1 MKQYKKYV
9 IPYKS
14 AFILG
19 PIFMIVE
26 VLGEIILPKLM
37 SMIIN
42 YGCGQDVTVAA
53 KGPAYI
59 IGIGAAMIGTALL
72 MMMGGVLGAYFAV
85 KASVNFAGDLRR
97 DVFAKVQK
105 FSFANIEKFSTG
117 SLVTRLTN
125 DITNIQN
132 VLSMGLRM
140 LLRAPGMLIG
150 GLIMAFLMNAK
161 LALVFCVVIPVLI
174 IALAFVMKTAFP
186 RFDVM
191 QTKID
196 GLNSRIQENITNQ
209 RVVKSFVRDDFEKE
223 TFDRANNELKDKTL
237 RAMKVVI
244 LTMPIMTLAMNLTV
258 MAVVWFG
265 GQQILIGDMP
275 VGNLTAFTTYVTQIL
290 MSLMMVSMIM
300 IQGSRAMAS
309 SHRILEVLDTD
320 IDLNDDNASEK
331 DRLVTSGEIEF
342 KNVCFRYYKKHKK
355 NVLQNIN
362 FTAKPG
368 EVVGIIGSTGS
379 GKSSLVQ
386 LIPRLYDCDEGEVL
400 VDGVNVKE
408 YSLNHLRDGVA
419 MVLQKNTLFSGDI
432 YENLR
437 WGNENAD
444 EKTIAQAAADAQA
457 DKFIRGFREGYNTQ
471 LGQGGSN
478 VSGGQKQRLA
488 IAGALAADTVT
499 VMWGAT
505 LVARLLIAFVFPFKQ
520 PRKAMVVMG
529 VSCTIFYILLVQAR
543 SQGAAIALL
552 FAFAFAMAG
561 MNPTAVASAGRMTS
575 VTSMGI
581 MLPVASSGAILMPW
595 IIGIVAEK
603 AGLAAGMA
611 SNIVPCVGLIIFT
624 LLVARLP
631 EE

>member
-209 RVVKSFVRDDFEKE
+209 LVVKSFVRDDFEKE

-419 MVLQKNTLFSGDI
+419 MVLQKNTLFSGSI
-432 YENLR
+432 MENLR
-437 WGNENAD
+437 WGD
-444 EKTIAQAAADAQA
+444 EEATDEQVKEAAKAAQA
-457 DKFIRGFREGYNTQ
+457 DGFVSEFADGYDRE
-471 LGQGGSN
+471 LGQGGVN
-478 VSGGQKQRLA
+478 VSGGQKQRLC
-488 IAGALAADTVT
+488 IA
-499 VMWGAT
+499 
-505 LVARLLIAFVFPFKQ
+505 R
-520 PRKAMVVMG
+520 
-529 VSCTIFYILLVQAR
+529 
-543 SQGAAIALL
+543 ALL
-552 FAFAFAMAG
+552 KKPKILILDDSTSAVD
-561 MNPTAVASAGRMTS
+561 TATEAQIRKSFST
-575 VTSMGI
+575 T
-581 MLPVASSGAILMPW
+581 L
-595 IIGIVAEK
+595 K
-603 AGLAAGMA
+603 DTTK
-611 SNIVPCVGLIIFT
+611 LIIAQRISSVEDADRILVMDEGQIVGQGT
-624 LLVARLP
+624 HKELLESCETYQEIYYSQRSKEEVAG
-631 EE
+631 

>member
-368 EVVGIIGSTGS
+368 EVGGIIGSTGS

-419 MVLQKNTLFSGDI
+419 MVLQKNTLFSGSI
-432 YENLR
+432 MENLR
-437 WGNENAD
+437 WGD
-444 EKTIAQAAADAQA
+444 EEATDEQVKEAAKAAQA
-457 DKFIRGFREGYNTQ
+457 DGFVSEFADGYDRE
-471 LGQGGSN
+471 LGQGGVN
-478 VSGGQKQRLA
+478 VSGGQKQRLC
-488 IAGALAADTVT
+488 IA
-499 VMWGAT
+499 
-505 LVARLLIAFVFPFKQ
+505 R
-520 PRKAMVVMG
+520 
-529 VSCTIFYILLVQAR
+529 
-543 SQGAAIALL
+543 ALL
-552 FAFAFAMAG
+552 KKPKILILDDSTSAVD
-561 MNPTAVASAGRMTS
+561 TATEAQIRKSFST
-575 VTSMGI
+575 T
-581 MLPVASSGAILMPW
+581 L
-595 IIGIVAEK
+595 K
-603 AGLAAGMA
+603 DTTK
-611 SNIVPCVGLIIFT
+611 LIIAQRISSVEDADRILVMDEGQIVGQGT
-624 LLVARLP
+624 HKELLESCETYQEIYYSQRSKEEVAG
-631 EE
+631 

>member
-59 IGIGAAMIGTALL
+59 IGIGVAMIGTALL

-355 NVLQNIN
+355 NVLQSIN

-419 MVLQKNTLFSGDI
+419 MVLQKNTLFSGSI
-432 YENLR
+432 MENLR
-437 WGNENAD
+437 WGD
-444 EKTIAQAAADAQA
+444 EEATDEQVKEAAKAAQA
-457 DKFIRGFREGYNTQ
+457 DGFVSEFADGYDRE
-471 LGQGGSN
+471 LGQGGVN
-478 VSGGQKQRLA
+478 VSGGQKQRLC
-488 IAGALAADTVT
+488 IA
-499 VMWGAT
+499 
-505 LVARLLIAFVFPFKQ
+505 R
-520 PRKAMVVMG
+520 
-529 VSCTIFYILLVQAR
+529 
-543 SQGAAIALL
+543 ALL
-552 FAFAFAMAG
+552 KKPKILILDDSTSAVD
-561 MNPTAVASAGRMTS
+561 TATEAQIRKSFST
-575 VTSMGI
+575 T
-581 MLPVASSGAILMPW
+581 L
-595 IIGIVAEK
+595 K
-603 AGLAAGMA
+603 DTTK
-611 SNIVPCVGLIIFT
+611 LIIAQRISSVEDADRILVMDEGQIVGQGT
-624 LLVARLP
+624 HKELLESCETYQEIYYSQRSKEEVAG
-631 EE
+631 

>member
-355 NVLQNIN
+355 NVLQSIN

-379 GKSSLVQ
+379 GKSSFVQ

-419 MVLQKNTLFSGDI
+419 MVLQKNTLFSGSI
-432 YENLR
+432 MENLR
-437 WGNENAD
+437 WGD
-444 EKTIAQAAADAQA
+444 EEATDEQVKEAAKAAQA
-457 DKFIRGFREGYNTQ
+457 DGFVSEFADGYDRE
-471 LGQGGSN
+471 LGQGGVN
-478 VSGGQKQRLA
+478 VSGGQKQRLC
-488 IAGALAADTVT
+488 IA
-499 VMWGAT
+499 
-505 LVARLLIAFVFPFKQ
+505 R
-520 PRKAMVVMG
+520 
-529 VSCTIFYILLVQAR
+529 
-543 SQGAAIALL
+543 ALL
-552 FAFAFAMAG
+552 KKPKILILDDSTSAVD
-561 MNPTAVASAGRMTS
+561 TATEAQIRKSFST
-575 VTSMGI
+575 T
-581 MLPVASSGAILMPW
+581 L
-595 IIGIVAEK
+595 K
-603 AGLAAGMA
+603 DTTK
-611 SNIVPCVGLIIFT
+611 LIIAQRISSVEDADRILVMDEGQIVGQGT
-624 LLVARLP
+624 HKELLESCETYQEIYYSQRSKEEVAG
-631 EE
+631 

>member
-265 GQQILIGDMP
+265 GQQILIGNMP

-419 MVLQKNTLFSGDI
+419 MVLQKNTLFSGSI
-432 YENLR
+432 MENLR
-437 WGNENAD
+437 WGD
-444 EKTIAQAAADAQA
+444 EEATDEQVKEDAKAAQA
-457 DKFIRGFREGYNTQ
+457 DGFVSEFADGYDRE
-471 LGQGGSN
+471 LGQGGVN
-478 VSGGQKQRLA
+478 VSGGQKQRLC
-488 IAGALAADTVT
+488 IA
-499 VMWGAT
+499 
-505 LVARLLIAFVFPFKQ
+505 R
-520 PRKAMVVMG
+520 
-529 VSCTIFYILLVQAR
+529 
-543 SQGAAIALL
+543 ALL
-552 FAFAFAMAG
+552 KKPKILILDDSTSAVD
-561 MNPTAVASAGRMTS
+561 TATEAQIRKSFST
-575 VTSMGI
+575 T
-581 MLPVASSGAILMPW
+581 L
-595 IIGIVAEK
+595 K
-603 AGLAAGMA
+603 DTTK
-611 SNIVPCVGLIIFT
+611 LIIAQRISSVEDADRILVMDEGQIVGQGT
-624 LLVARLP
+624 HKELLESCETYQEIYYSQRSK
-631 EE
+631 EEVTG

>member
-1 MKQYKKYV
+1 
-9 IPYKS
+9 
-14 AFILG
+14 
-19 PIFMIVE
+19 MIVE

-265 GQQILIGDMP
+265 GQQILIGNMP

-419 MVLQKNTLFSGDI
+419 MVLQKNTLFSGSI
-432 YENLR
+432 MENLR
-437 WGNENAD
+437 WGD
-444 EKTIAQAAADAQA
+444 EEATDEQVKEAAKAAQA
-457 DKFIRGFREGYNTQ
+457 DGFVSEFAEGYDRE
-471 LGQGGSN
+471 LGQGGVN
-478 VSGGQKQRLA
+478 VSGGQKQRLC
-488 IAGALAADTVT
+488 IA
-499 VMWGAT
+499 
-505 LVARLLIAFVFPFKQ
+505 R
-520 PRKAMVVMG
+520 
-529 VSCTIFYILLVQAR
+529 
-543 SQGAAIALL
+543 ALL
-552 FAFAFAMAG
+552 KKPKILILDDSTSAVD
-561 MNPTAVASAGRMTS
+561 TATEAQIRKSFST
-575 VTSMGI
+575 T
-581 MLPVASSGAILMPW
+581 L
-595 IIGIVAEK
+595 K
-603 AGLAAGMA
+603 DTTK
-611 SNIVPCVGLIIFT
+611 LIIAQRISSVEDADRILVMDEGQIVGQGT
-624 LLVARLP
+624 HKELLESCETYQEIYYSQRSKEEVAG
-631 EE
+631 

>member
-85 KASVNFAGDLRR
+85 KASVNFAGDLLR

-419 MVLQKNTLFSGDI
+419 MVLQKNTLFSGSI
-432 YENLR
+432 MENLR
-437 WGNENAD
+437 WGD
-444 EKTIAQAAADAQA
+444 EEATDEQVKEAAKAAQA
-457 DKFIRGFREGYNTQ
+457 DGFVSEFADGYDRE
-471 LGQGGSN
+471 LGQGGVN
-478 VSGGQKQRLA
+478 VSGGQKQRLC
-488 IAGALAADTVT
+488 IA
-499 VMWGAT
+499 
-505 LVARLLIAFVFPFKQ
+505 R
-520 PRKAMVVMG
+520 
-529 VSCTIFYILLVQAR
+529 
-543 SQGAAIALL
+543 ALL
-552 FAFAFAMAG
+552 KKPKILILDDSTSAVDTATEAQIRKSFSTTLKDTTKFIIAQRISSVEDADRILVMDEGQIVGQGTHKELLESCETYQEIYYSQRSKEEVAG
-561 MNPTAVASAGRMTS
+561 
-575 VTSMGI
+575 
-581 MLPVASSGAILMPW
+581 
-595 IIGIVAEK
+595 
-603 AGLAAGMA
+603 
-611 SNIVPCVGLIIFT
+611 
-624 LLVARLP
+624 
-631 EE
+631 

>member
-59 IGIGAAMIGTALL
+59 IGIGAVMIGTALL

-150 GLIMAFLMNAK
+150 GLIMAFIMNAK

-386 LIPRLYDCDEGEVL
+386 LSPRLYDCDEGEVL

-419 MVLQKNTLFSGDI
+419 MVLQKNTLFSGSI
-432 YENLR
+432 MENLR
-437 WGNENAD
+437 WGD
-444 EKTIAQAAADAQA
+444 EEATDEQVKEAAKAAQA
-457 DKFIRGFREGYNTQ
+457 DGFVSEFADGYDRE
-471 LGQGGSN
+471 LGQGGVN
-478 VSGGQKQRLA
+478 VSGGQKQRLC
-488 IAGALAADTVT
+488 IA
-499 VMWGAT
+499 
-505 LVARLLIAFVFPFKQ
+505 R
-520 PRKAMVVMG
+520 
-529 VSCTIFYILLVQAR
+529 
-543 SQGAAIALL
+543 ALL
-552 FAFAFAMAG
+552 KKPKILILDDSTSAVD
-561 MNPTAVASAGRMTS
+561 TATEAQIRKSFST
-575 VTSMGI
+575 T
-581 MLPVASSGAILMPW
+581 L
-595 IIGIVAEK
+595 K
-603 AGLAAGMA
+603 DTTK
-611 SNIVPCVGLIIFT
+611 LIIAQRISSVEDADRILVMDEGQIVGQGT
-624 LLVARLP
+624 HKELLESCETYQEIYYSQRSKEEVAG
-631 EE
+631 

>member
-161 LALVFCVVIPVLI
+161 LVLVFCVVIPVLI

-419 MVLQKNTLFSGDI
+419 MVLQKNTLFSGSI
-432 YENLR
+432 MENLR
-437 WGNENAD
+437 WGD
-444 EKTIAQAAADAQA
+444 EEATDEQVKEAAKAAQA
-457 DKFIRGFREGYNTQ
+457 DGFVSEFADGYDRE
-471 LGQGGSN
+471 LGQGGVN
-478 VSGGQKQRLA
+478 VSGGQKQRLC
-488 IAGALAADTVT
+488 IA
-499 VMWGAT
+499 
-505 LVARLLIAFVFPFKQ
+505 R
-520 PRKAMVVMG
+520 
-529 VSCTIFYILLVQAR
+529 
-543 SQGAAIALL
+543 ALL
-552 FAFAFAMAG
+552 KKPKILILDDSTSAVD
-561 MNPTAVASAGRMTS
+561 TATEAQIRKSFST
-575 VTSMGI
+575 T
-581 MLPVASSGAILMPW
+581 L
-595 IIGIVAEK
+595 K
-603 AGLAAGMA
+603 DTTK
-611 SNIVPCVGLIIFT
+611 LIIAQRISSVEDADRILVMDEGQIVGQGT
-624 LLVARLP
+624 HKELLESCETYQEIYYSQRSKEEVAG
-631 EE
+631 

>member
-117 SLVTRLTN
+117 SLVTRLTS

-355 NVLQNIN
+355 NVLQSIN

-368 EVVGIIGSTGS
+368 EVIGIIGSTGS

-419 MVLQKNTLFSGDI
+419 MVLQKNTLFSGSI
-432 YENLR
+432 MENLR
-437 WGNENAD
+437 WGD
-444 EKTIAQAAADAQA
+444 EEATDEQVKEAAKAAQA
-457 DKFIRGFREGYNTQ
+457 DGFVSEFADGYDRE
-471 LGQGGSN
+471 LGQGGVN
-478 VSGGQKQRLA
+478 VSGGQKQRLC
-488 IAGALAADTVT
+488 IA
-499 VMWGAT
+499 
-505 LVARLLIAFVFPFKQ
+505 R
-520 PRKAMVVMG
+520 
-529 VSCTIFYILLVQAR
+529 
-543 SQGAAIALL
+543 ALL
-552 FAFAFAMAG
+552 KKPKILILDDSTSAVD
-561 MNPTAVASAGRMTS
+561 TATEAQIRKSFST
-575 VTSMGI
+575 T
-581 MLPVASSGAILMPW
+581 L
-595 IIGIVAEK
+595 K
-603 AGLAAGMA
+603 DTTK
-611 SNIVPCVGLIIFT
+611 LIIAQRISSVEDADRILVMDEGQIVGQGT
-624 LLVARLP
+624 HKELLESCETYQEIYYSQRSKEEVAG
-631 EE
+631 

>member
-265 GQQILIGDMP
+265 GQQILIADMP

-419 MVLQKNTLFSGDI
+419 MVLQKNTLFSGSI
-432 YENLR
+432 MENLR
-437 WGNENAD
+437 WGD
-444 EKTIAQAAADAQA
+444 EEATDEQVKEAAKAAQA
-457 DKFIRGFREGYNTQ
+457 DGFVSEFADGYDRE
-471 LGQGGSN
+471 LGQGGVN
-478 VSGGQKQRLA
+478 VSGGQKQRLC
-488 IAGALAADTVT
+488 IA
-499 VMWGAT
+499 
-505 LVARLLIAFVFPFKQ
+505 R
-520 PRKAMVVMG
+520 
-529 VSCTIFYILLVQAR
+529 
-543 SQGAAIALL
+543 ALL
-552 FAFAFAMAG
+552 KKPKILILDDSTSAVD
-561 MNPTAVASAGRMTS
+561 TATEAQIRKSFST
-575 VTSMGI
+575 T
-581 MLPVASSGAILMPW
+581 L
-595 IIGIVAEK
+595 K
-603 AGLAAGMA
+603 DTTK
-611 SNIVPCVGLIIFT
+611 LIIAQRISSVEDADRILVMDEGQIVGQGT
-624 LLVARLP
+624 HKELLESCETYQEIYYSQRSKEEVAG
-631 EE
+631 